1 MITDNLVSLQGL
13 LTFEEIQIGRKY
25 SAVRAFKAAEVEAYA
40 KLSGDVDPLHMD
52 EEFAARTPFGRR
64 VVPGILTAGMVS
76 MVHTQL
82 TGPGFASV
90 GQELRFPEPLF
101 IGETVTCEVTVI
113 GKKEAKQILILDT
126 MVRKK
131 TGEAVL
137 SGLSALK
144 KLKLR

>member
-1 MITDNLVSLQGL
+1 MITDNAVSWRGL
-13 LTFEEIQIGRKY
+13 LTYEEIEIGRKY
-25 SAVRAFKAAEVEAYA
+25 NAVRAFSAAEVDAYA
-40 KLSGDVDPLHMD
+40 KLSGDIDPLHMD
-52 EEFAARTPFGRR
+52 EEFAAHSQFGRR
-64 VVPGILTAGMVS
+64 VVPGILTAGLVS
-76 MVHTQL
+76 MVHTRL

-90 GQELRFPEPLF
+90 GQELRYPEPLF
-101 IGETVTCEVTVI
+101 IGETVDCEVTVI

-144 KLKLR
+144 KLKFK

>member
-1 MITDNLVSLQGL
+1 MITDNLVSWRGL
-13 LTFEEIQIGRKY
+13 LTFEDVQIGRKH
-25 SAVRAFKAAEVEAYA
+25 SATRAFSAEEVDAYGH
-40 KLSGDVDPLHMD
+40 LSGDLNPLHMD
-52 EEFAARTPFGRR
+52 QEFASHSPFGRR

-76 MVHTQL
+76 MAHTEL
-82 TGPGFASV
+82 TGPGFAYV

-101 IGETVTCEVTVI
+101 IGETVICEVTVV

-131 TGEAVL
+131 SGEAVL

-144 KLKLR
+144 KLKFR

>member
-1 MITDNLVSLQGL
+1 MITDNIVSWQDL
-13 LTFEEIQIGRKY
+13 LTFEEIQIGRKH
-25 SAVRAFKAAEVEAYA
+25 SVVRAFTAAEVEAYA
-40 KLSGDVDPLHMD
+40 DLSGDIDPLHMD
-52 EEFAARTPFGRR
+52 EEFAARSPFGRR

-76 MVHTQL
+76 MVHTRL

-90 GQELRFPEPLF
+90 GQELRYPEPLF

-131 TGEAVL
+131 NGKAVL